1 MMMVIATKTMLIDD
15 SDEDGDVSHFK
26 VGQSGWRVHRQDKLG
41 EEPQPEGGHAKAGN
55 RAVRMVSEMVTS
67 EHLFS
72 RRFNLSSTCRR
83 S

>member
-1 MMMVIATKTMLIDD
+1 MVVVTVTMLIDD
-15 SDEDGDVSHFK
+15 SNEGGDVSHLK

-55 RAVRMVSEMVTS
+55 RAVRMVTEMVS
-67 EHLFS
+67 GKHLV
-72 RRFNLSSTCRR
+72 RRKFNLSATCRR

>member
-1 MMMVIATKTMLIDD
+1 MIGDGGGDCNSDD
-15 SDEDGDVSHFK
+15 DEGGDVGHFK

-55 RAVRMVSEMVTS
+55 RAVKDVVDG
-67 EHLFS
+67 EHLFA
-72 RRFNLSSTCRR
+72 RGFNLSSTCRR

>member
-15 SDEDGDVSHFK
+15 SDEGGDVSHFK

-55 RAVRMVSEMVTS
+55 RAVKDV
-67 EHLFS
+67 L
-72 RRFNLSSTCRR
+72 
-83 S
+83 